1 MNKKEEITRENIK
14 NNFLRYIILR
24 FDYSGATESEI
35 DGIIS
40 EIKVNFS
47 DAGYMRFYEENST
60 RLDFK
65 LEDPE
70 RVETDG
76 LAPSG
81 ISKSKTY
88 VFSHDGLGIKCKLS
102 NKFIFMEIQNQKYIS
117 FDEYS
122 RLFFEVSKI
131 INEKINML
139 RFTRFGM
146 RKINQLIIKDFSKI
160 NEYIESKI
168 CDILLYPKDKE
179 LKTFEI
185 KDCYLKDDYNIN
197 LRKMFIRGQYDDSP
211 AYQINLDADIY
222 MTAEESIIEVMNNP
236 SRAKSMNEHLFILYK
251 ESITEKFLERL
262 SEDGFNDDN
271 LIGVEKNA

>member
-131 INEKINML
+131 INEKILMSHAAQ
-139 RFTRFGM
+139 RV
-146 RKINQLIIKDFSKI
+146 
-160 NEYIESKI
+160 Y
-168 CDILLYPKDKE
+168 
-179 LKTFEI
+179 
-185 KDCYLKDDYNIN
+185 
-197 LRKMFIRGQYDDSP
+197 
-211 AYQINLDADIY
+211 
-222 MTAEESIIEVMNNP
+222 
-236 SRAKSMNEHLFILYK
+236 H
-251 ESITEKFLERL
+251 
-262 SEDGFNDDN
+262 
-271 LIGVEKNA
+271 